1 MTVRAVKG
9 RLVLWSA
16 MDLSRLLLLSALL
29 THASASPIAAGGLKK
44 DIPSPLSPASHV
56 IWSSKPHAP
65 PPQATQTGDPGI
77 LSSITPNGLVHDVS
91 RKPSPTRTSIRD
103 DEAMKPILNRRDVH
117 ERSDF
122 SLVTL
127 APDLP
132 LSDRISLFPIEPGC
146 TTTLPRTTPRCWHW
160 DGTETI
166 YPSTVIQ
173 RTSINCNGCSFVQ
186 DNFYNCPN
194 RQVSAFKRVS
204 TPSTYWNTVCATSP
218 VRVQTIEA
226 AATATGGARVEQG
239 LAPAPSP
246 AITTAPTPT
255 AALEARQG
263 LFPVVCPTT
272 FMVQPE
278 KSAGKTF
285 TTYSRF
291 TTTTVYLN
299 CGGCPLVIS
308 TALVGYGPPTG
319 FTKTTT
325 LPVGTKTTFA
335 CH

>member
-1 MTVRAVKG
+1 
-9 RLVLWSA
+9 

-29 THASASPIAAGGLKK
+29 THASASPIATDGLRK
-44 DIPSPLSPASHV
+44 DIPSPLSPVSHV
-56 IWSSKPHAP
+56 IWSSEPPAAP
-65 PPQATQTGDPGI
+65 PQPTQTGDPGM
-77 LSSITPNGLVHDVS
+77 LSPITPQGLVHDES
-91 RKPSPTRTSIRD
+91 RQPSPTRTRN
-103 DEAMKPILNRRDVH
+103 DEAMKPILDRRDVQ
-117 ERSDF
+117 ERSIF
-122 SLVTL
+122 SFVTL
-127 APDLP
+127 VPDLP

-146 TTTLPRTTPRCWHW
+146 TTTLPRTTPSCWYW
-160 DGTETI
+160 DGMETI
-166 YPSTVIQ
+166 YPWTVIQ

-218 VRVQTIEA
+218 VRSQTIEA
-226 AATATGGARVEQG
+226 AATATSGARIEQG

-246 AITTAPTPT
+246 AITMAPTPT
-255 AALEARQG
+255 AVLEARQD
-263 LFPVVCPTT
+263 LFPAACPTT
-272 FMVQPE
+272 FMMQPE

-285 TTYSRF
+285 TTYSRY